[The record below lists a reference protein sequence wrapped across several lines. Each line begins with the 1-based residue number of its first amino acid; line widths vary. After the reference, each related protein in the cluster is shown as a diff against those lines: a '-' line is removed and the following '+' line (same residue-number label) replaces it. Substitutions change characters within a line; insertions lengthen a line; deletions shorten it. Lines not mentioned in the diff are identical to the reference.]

1 MQKLDIRT
9 TRTRTQEDDK
19 MKKLITMTI
28 IALIVLIGFNALGG
42 MVKGELEDAAAKRS
56 AYATMTAGQ

>member
-1 MQKLDIRT
+1 
-9 TRTRTQEDDK
+9 